1 MQAEVGTKLLG
12 RLRVQDAQLDGVGHP
27 FPAELLPLLNLGH
40 AVQGLGGG
48 RPEVPLQDRLQPRQV
63 AASRTSV
70 PSAAQ
75 LPAGLQPVVARDT
88 LHELQAGAGRQHR
101 QVVVQVPV
109 LRADVNAD
117 DLQILQVRIHG
128 VRLLHPLH
136 HAHERFRAQPHER
149 LQLQVELLPVA
160 SGAVQWDRLSRHPS
174 LGPASSTCSIE
185 F

>member
-27 FPAELLPLLNLGH
+27 FPCELLPLLNLGLPC
-40 AVQGLGGG
+40 GRG
-48 RPEVPLQDRLQPRQV
+48 RPEVPLQDRQQPRQV
-63 AASRTSV
+63 AASRTNV
-70 PSAAQ
+70 PSATQ

-117 DLQILQVRIHG
+117 VL
-128 VRLLHPLH
+128 
-136 HAHERFRAQPHER
+136 
-149 LQLQVELLPVA
+149 
-160 SGAVQWDRLSRHPS
+160 
-174 LGPASSTCSIE
+174 
-185 F
+185 